1 MCVHFKLFEALF
13 FWGGV
18 TGHLLPFL
26 KEKSFLVI
34 GLLLRLWIISFPFSY
49 DLGSSKK

>member
-26 KEKSFLVI
+26 KEKKLSCHWLVTAVMDYFVSI
-34 GLLLRLWIISFPFSY
+34 QLRPWFF
-49 DLGSSKK
+49 